1 MGVVYPLHARALFT
15 RVRGKGILRT
25 SPVPFSE
32 VRLTAFAPVTSSLS
46 WCRKYWRGNRRCR
59 EGGGPG
65 MISAEETILR
75 LVVAAVLGGLVGLER
90 ERLEWAA
97 GMRTHALVSLGS
109 ALFMVVSIFGFSDIL
124 NERHVVLDPSRVA
137 AQVASGIGF
146 IGAGTIIFRR
156 EVVKGLTTA
165 ASIWAVA
172 AVGLAV
178 GGGMFLAAGAATLL
192 ALALLVLAKPLKARL
207 FPNRKE
213 ARRVRLVVERGTPLA
228 ALREEIETSEVP
240 LERIVVRPSSAA
252 EDDAELVLGKGSREE
267 EELLALMDSLRRV
280 SGVREVHSALMN
292 GSAESKP
299 EQ

>member
-1 MGVVYPLHARALFT
+1 
-15 RVRGKGILRT
+15 
-25 SPVPFSE
+25 
-32 VRLTAFAPVTSSLS
+32 
-46 WCRKYWRGNRRCR
+46 
-59 EGGGPG
+59 
-65 MISAEETILR
+65 MISPEQVVLR

-124 NERHVVLDPSRVA
+124 AEQHVILDPSRVA

-146 IGAGTIIFRR
+146 IGAGTIILRR

-213 ARRVRLVVERGTPLA
+213 ARRPGSDVE
-228 ALREEIETSEVP
+228 
-240 LERIVVRPSSAA
+240 

-267 EELLALMDSLRRV
+267 ELLALMDGLRRV
-280 SGVREVHSALMN
+280 SGVREVNSVLMN

>member
-1 MGVVYPLHARALFT
+1 
-15 RVRGKGILRT
+15 
-25 SPVPFSE
+25 
-32 VRLTAFAPVTSSLS
+32 
-46 WCRKYWRGNRRCR
+46 
-59 EGGGPG
+59 
-65 MISAEETILR
+65 MISSEELILR

-124 NERHVVLDPSRVA
+124 SEQDVILDPSRVA

-156 EVVKGLTTA
+156 EIVKGLTTA

-192 ALALLVLAKPLKARL
+192 ALALLVLARPVKQRL

-213 ARRVRLVVERGTPLA
+213 ARHVMLVIAQDASLA
-228 ALREEIETSEVP
+228 ELRSEVDATD
-240 LERIVVRPSSAA
+240 LNLDRIVVRPSPTDD
-252 EDDAELVLGKGSREE
+252 EDIAELVLAKGSQERD
-267 EELLALMDSLRRV
+267 LLSLIDKLRRV
-280 SGVREVHSALMN
+280 SGVREVNSVLD
-292 GSAESKP
+292 GSVQSKN
-299 EQ
+299 

>member
-1 MGVVYPLHARALFT
+1 
-15 RVRGKGILRT
+15 
-25 SPVPFSE
+25 
-32 VRLTAFAPVTSSLS
+32 
-46 WCRKYWRGNRRCR
+46 
-59 EGGGPG
+59 

-75 LVVAAVLGGLVGLER
+75 LVVAAVLGGMVGLER

-146 IGAGTIIFRR
+146 IGAGTIILRK
-156 EVVKGLTTA
+156 EIVKGLTTA

-178 GGGMFLAAGAATLL
+178 GGGMFLAAGAATML
-192 ALALLVLAKPLKARL
+192 ALALLVLAKPLKTRL

-213 ARRVRLVVERGTPLA
+213 ARRVRLVVGRETRLA
-228 ALREEIETSEVP
+228 ELRDEVEAAEVP
-240 LERIVVRPSSAA
+240 LERIVVRLGSAA
-252 EDDAELVLGKGSREE
+252 EEDDAELVLGKGNRE
-267 EELLALMDSLRRV
+267 EELLSLMDGLRRV
-280 SGVREVHSALMN
+280 SGVREVNSALTN
-292 GSAESKP
+292 GSAEPKP
-299 EQ
+299 G